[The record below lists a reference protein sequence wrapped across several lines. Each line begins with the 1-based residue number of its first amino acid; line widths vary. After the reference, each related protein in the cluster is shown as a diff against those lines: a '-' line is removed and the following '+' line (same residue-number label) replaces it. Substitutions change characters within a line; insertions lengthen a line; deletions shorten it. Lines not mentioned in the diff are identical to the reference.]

1 MPAEQL
7 SDFSSNVLNNSIKNS
22 DLEELEFEDV
32 LKNNIVNDII

>member
-7 SDFSSNVLNNSIKNS
+7 SDFSSNVFNNSIKNS